1 MEKVIYQ
8 YNASGTVSGLVN
20 LLSLHIEL
28 KLSGVSSYEDVNQIG
43 ISDILI
49 SFDKSLSVEDEAII
63 QTVVA
68 SHKGTLSNVDQSN
81 VEKREIIVREFVE
94 ISILH
99 PLFET
104 ITTTEYLT
112 FIDNEINGW
121 VRSGIEDVLINK
133 IRSDAADTAGQFFEF
148 LTGLAD
154 PTKEQ
159 KIFEWLVL
167 SIQTGKVI

>member
-8 YNASGTVSGLVN
+8 YNTTETVNGLVN
-20 LLSLHIEL
+20 LLSLHIEM
-28 KLSGVSSYEDVNQIG
+28 KLSGISSYEEVKQVGINQVQIAF
-43 ISDILI
+43 LE
-49 SFDKSLSVEDEAII
+49 SLTTDQQTTVE
-63 QTVVA
+63 TVIND
-68 SHKGTLSNVDQSN
+68 HKGGISNVDQSN
-81 VEKREIIVREFVE
+81 VEKREKIVREFVE

-104 ITTTEYLT
+104 VATTEYLT

-121 VRSGIEDVLINK
+121 VRSGISDVLINK
-133 IRSDAADTAGQFFEF
+133 IQADAADTGGQFFEF
-148 LTGLAD
+148 LNGVAD
-154 PTKEQ
+154 PTKEE

>member
-8 YNASGTVSGLVN
+8 YNASGTVNGSVN

-43 ISDILI
+43 IDTIQI
-49 SFDKSLSVEDEAII
+49 GFDKSLSVEDETII

-68 SHKGTLSNVDQSN
+68 NHQATLSNVDQSN

-104 ITTTEYLT
+104 VTTTEYLT

-121 VRSGIEDVLINK
+121 VRSGIDDVLINK
-133 IRSDAADTAGQFFEF
+133 IRSDAADTGGQFHAF
-148 LTGLAD
+148 LNGVAD
-154 PTKEQ
+154 PTKEE